1 MGKHL
6 LKPGDSLRFEDRDDL
21 LQKLDRLDQPVPPRG
36 EGRTLDHR
44 EQFCMSRYLRFMAAA
59 DSEAL
64 QPFPVVLCKTVAGQ
78 DPPDFTLTWSDG
90 SQESFELTEG
100 STESYQRRL
109 SSSTGQRDRL
119 PLPVH
124 LQTSTDEAAELW
136 ATILFSSFHRKAR
149 SLVEGR
155 FQIDH
160 LVLYDLTGLGL
171 LVPLR
176 EGGELLR
183 TRIEDWY
190 DQEEPRHR
198 FGRVSVLRD
207 LNLLLDVTGSG
218 RLLSG
223 TSPFFR
229 LPVVHAENEE
239 DLRRRLREV
248 DRYCRDHSIKHLKL
262 FGSVLGDR
270 DDRTQSEFSP
280 DPDAHP
286 LFDSDSDLDLLV
298 EFEPGTTVTL
308 LDMARMERE
317 LSELIGIPVDL
328 RTAGDLSRYFRQ
340 DVLER
345 AVELRAAP

>member
-1 MGKHL
+1 MGEHL
-6 LKPGDSLRFEDRDDL
+6 LKQGDSVRFEDRDDL
-21 LQKLDRLDQPVPPRG
+21 LRKLDRLDRPVPPRG
-36 EGRTLDHR
+36 EGRSLDHR
-44 EQFCMSRYLRFMAAA
+44 EQFCISRYLRFLAAA
-59 DSEAL
+59 DKEAL
-64 QPFPVVLCKTVAGQ
+64 QPFPVVLSKSVAGQ
-78 DPPDFTLTWSDG
+78 DPPDFTLTWGDG
-90 SQESFELTEG
+90 SKESFELTEG

-109 SSSTGQRDRL
+109 SSSAGQRDSL
-119 PLPVH
+119 PLPIH
-124 LQTSTDEAAELW
+124 LQTSTEEATELW

-171 LVPLR
+171 LVTLR
-176 EGGELLR
+176 AGGDLLR
-183 TRIEDWY
+183 KQIEAWY
-190 DQEEPRHR
+190 DQEEPSHR
-198 FGRVSVLRD
+198 FGRISVLRD

-218 RLLSG
+218 RLLAG

-229 LPVVHAENEE
+229 LPVVHAEDEE

-270 DDRTQSEFSP
+270 DDRTESEPSP
-280 DPDAHP
+280 ESDSHP

-317 LSELIGIPVDL
+317 LGELIGIPVDL

-340 DVLER
+340 EVLER
-345 AVELRAAP
+345 AVELRATP

>member
-1 MGKHL
+1 
-6 LKPGDSLRFEDRDDL
+6 
-21 LQKLDRLDQPVPPRG
+21 
-36 EGRTLDHR
+36 
-44 EQFCMSRYLRFMAAA
+44 MSRYLRFMAAA
-59 DSEAL
+59 DREAL
-64 QPFPVVLCKTVAGQ
+64 QPFPVVLSKTAAGQ
-78 DPPDFTLTWSDG
+78 DPPDFTLTWGDG
-90 SQESFELTEG
+90 REESFELTEG

-109 SSSTGQRDRL
+109 SSSAGQRDRL

-124 LQTSTDEAAELW
+124 LQTSTEEATELW
-136 ATILFSSFHRKAR
+136 STILFSSFHRKAR

-176 EGGELLR
+176 DGGKLLR
-183 TRIEDWY
+183 TRIETWY
-190 DQEEPRHR
+190 DQEKPSYR

-218 RLLSG
+218 RLLAG

-248 DRYCRDHSIKHLKL
+248 DRYCRDHSINHLKL

-270 DDRTQSEFSP
+270 DDRNQSDLAPE
-280 DPDAHP
+280 PDAPP

-317 LSELIGIPVDL
+317 LSELIGIQVDL

-340 DVLER
+340 EVLER